1 LNQALPRL
9 KTGWGLSNALTIVTR
24 HQRVLDFLGLERNIV
39 AVAGAMFLMGL
50 GEELWKRF
58 LPKYLAAL
66 GAPVLAIGFYGTVRD
81 FLDGLY
87 QYPGGWIADR
97 YGPRRALT
105 FFVALA
111 AAGYGVYSAAPSW
124 HFIFVGVFLVM
135 AWSAMA
141 SPTLFAVV
149 GQSLPQGRRAMGFT
163 VQAIVRRVPIVVAP
177 TLGGLAIAA
186 FGVRQGIRAGLA
198 ITIVLALVTIAVTS
212 AVRVPPIAIP
222 DTTNMRGVWRS
233 LPSTFRRLLLS
244 DVFIRTCE
252 GLVDVF
258 IVLYVTNV
266 LGMSTARFGFLVA
279 VQTVTSILI
288 YIPAARLADSVGRKP
303 FVIATFLAF
312 SMFPLAV
319 VRSHTMA
326 QLAAA
331 FIVGGLRE
339 IGEPARKALIVDLAQ
354 AHLRA
359 RSVGLYYLVRSCAVA
374 PAGLIG
380 GALWRIEPRIP
391 FYTAGAIGLV
401 GAALFA
407 LTVPKEHAG

>member
-1 LNQALPRL
+1 LA
-9 KTGWGLSNALTIVTR
+9 IVSR
-24 HQRVLDFLGLERNIV
+24 GHRVTEFLGLRRNIV

-58 LPKYLAAL
+58 LPKYLDVL
-66 GAPVLAIGFYGTVRD
+66 GAPVLAIGLYGTVRD

-105 FFVALA
+105 LFVALA
-111 AAGYGVYSAAPSW
+111 AAGYVVYLVAPSW
-124 HFIFVGVFLVM
+124 HYIFAGVFFVM

-149 GQSLPQGRRAMGFT
+149 GESLPSGRRAMGFT
-163 VQAIVRRVPIVVAP
+163 VQAIVRRVPIVIAP
-177 TLGGLAIAA
+177 TLGGVAIAT
-186 FGVRQGIRAGLA
+186 FGVRAGIRAGLA
-198 ITIVLALVTIAVTS
+198 ITIALALLTLAVAAS
-212 AVRVPPIAIP
+212 VRVPSIP
-222 DTTNMRGVWRS
+222 VPDATKIRGVWRS
-233 LPSTFRRLLLS
+233 LPPTFRRLLLS

-266 LGMSTARFGFLVA
+266 LSVSTARFGFLVG

-288 YIPAARLADSVGRKP
+288 YVPAAHIADSIGRKP

-312 SMFPLAV
+312 SLFPLAV
-319 VRSHTMA
+319 VSAHTLP
-326 QLAAA
+326 QLVGA

-339 IGEPARKALIVDLAQ
+339 IGEPSRKALIVDLAQ
-354 AHLRA
+354 PHLRA
-359 RSVGLYYLVRSCAVA
+359 RSVGLYYFVRSCAIA
-374 PAGLIG
+374 PAGFIG
-380 GALWRIEPRIP
+380 GVLWRVSPGIP
-391 FYTAGAIGLV
+391 FYVACAVGLV
-401 GAALFA
+401 GTSIFAA
-407 LTVPKEHAG
+407 TVAKEHAG

>member
-1 LNQALPRL
+1 
-9 KTGWGLSNALTIVTR
+9 
-24 HQRVLDFLGLERNIV
+24 
-39 AVAGAMFLMGL
+39 MFLMGL

-58 LPKYLAAL
+58 LPKYLDVL
-66 GAPVLAIGFYGTVRD
+66 GAPVLAIGLYGTLRD

-105 FFVALA
+105 LFVALA

-124 HFIFVGVFLVM
+124 HFIFIGIFFVM

-149 GQSLPQGRRAMGFT
+149 GEALPPGRRAMGFT

-177 TLGGLAIAA
+177 ALGGLAIST
-186 FGVRQGIRAGLA
+186 FGVRQGVRLGLA
-198 ITIVLALVTIAVTS
+198 VTIVLAALTLAVIS
-212 AVRVPPIAIP
+212 AVRVPAIAVP

-233 LPSTFRRLLLS
+233 LPPTFRRLLLS

-258 IVLYVTNV
+258 IVLYVTNI
-266 LGMSTARFGFLVA
+266 LSLSTAQFGFLVG

-288 YIPAARLADSVGRKP
+288 YIPAAHIADSIGRKP

-312 SMFPLAV
+312 SLFPVAV
-319 VRSHTMA
+319 VSSHTLP
-326 QLAAA
+326 QLVGA

-354 AHLRA
+354 PHLRA
-359 RSVGLYYLVRSCAVA
+359 RSVGLYYLVRSCAIA
-374 PAGLIG
+374 PAGFIG
-380 GALWRIEPRIP
+380 GVLWRVSPDIP
-391 FYTAGAIGLV
+391 FYVACAVGLV
-401 GAALFA
+401 GTSIFAA
-407 LTVPKEHAG
+407 TVAKEHAG